1 MRHLAFPVAAT
12 RLGMVAERVTKA
24 FWPLWSVLFVI
35 VAPLMFGWHESVAP
49 EYVWAAGAVGFV
61 IAAVFAWKGL
71 RAFRM
76 PARAEAVERVD
87 AALPGRPIA
96 AIADTQA
103 IGSGDAASEAV
114 WRAHV
119 ARMEARTKDA
129 KPVEPDLRVADRDPY
144 GLRYMAVLFFVV
156 AG

>member
-24 FWPLWSVLFVI
+24 FWPLWSVLFVMI
-35 VAPLMFGWHESVAP
+35 APLMFGWHESVAR
-49 EYVWAAGAVGFV
+49 EYVWAAGAAGLV
-61 IAAVFAWKGL
+61 AAVYFAWKGL
-71 RAFRM
+71 RAFDM
-76 PARAEAVERVD
+76 PTRPEAVARVD
-87 AALPGRPIA
+87 TALPGRPIA

-119 ARMEARTKDA
+119 ARME
-129 KPVEPDLRVADRDPY
+129 
-144 GLRYMAVLFFVV
+144 GLRHCVGHCYHCA
-156 AG
+156 